1 MKRKYFWSCDTSGA
15 WGIMRSMKI
24 KLALFILGA
33 MLLTGAAVFGHH
45 SFAGTYV
52 LDKMQTVEGK
62 VVQVSIRN
70 PHSFI
75 TVEAPDEN
83 GQLVRWSIEAG
94 GANQMAPQG
103 EKAGL
108 KVGDTLRVTG
118 NPARSADAHRIRL
131 VKMVRPSDGW
141 SWGNQEGQVVQ

>member
-1 MKRKYFWSCDTSGA
+1 MGHHA
-15 WGIMRSMKI
+15 SMKI
-24 KLALFILGA
+24 SLGLFLIGTIL
-33 MLLTGAAVFGHH
+33 LSSEAAFAHH

-52 LDKMQTVEGK
+52 LDRMQTVEGK
-62 VVQVSIRN
+62 IVQVLIRN

-83 GQLVRWSIEAG
+83 GQIVRWNIEAG

-118 NPARSADAHRIRL
+118 NPARSAEAHRIRL

-141 SWGNQEGQVVQ
+141 NWGNQDGQVVQ

>member
-1 MKRKYFWSCDTSGA
+1 MSKLRPLSVLTTFPIGLILLSGA
-15 WGIMRSMKI
+15 
-24 KLALFILGA
+24 
-33 MLLTGAAVFGHH
+33 AAFAHH

-52 LDKMQTVEGK
+52 LDRMQTVEGK
-62 VVQVSIRN
+62 VVQVLIRN

-75 TVEAPDEN
+75 TVEATDEN
-83 GQLVRWSIEAG
+83 GQVVRWNIEAG

-118 NPARSADAHRIRL
+118 NPARSAEAHRIRL

>member
-1 MKRKYFWSCDTSGA
+1 MGHDA
-15 WGIMRSMKI
+15 SMKI
-24 KLALFILGA
+24 RLC
-33 MLLTGAAVFGHH
+33 LLLIGTVLLPPSAAFAHH

-52 LDKMQTVEGK
+52 LDRMQTVEGK
-62 VVQVSIRN
+62 IVQVLIRN

-83 GQLVRWSIEAG
+83 GQIVRWNIEAG

-118 NPARSADAHRIRL
+118 NPARSAEAHRIRL

-141 SWGNQEGQVVQ
+141 SWGNQDGQVVQ